1 MKNERFLLLPERER
15 NAKFKAALNTKSE
28 GGLTGDEIQEIL
40 NFLPADKQYEIL
52 IYHKMDEFC
61 QKITRM
67 KGIKKRLILGDDFQG
82 FRNKAGNLVCD
93 VPSQAVAIEVWKK
106 ISLEQRSQLHILIP
120 PERCRKE
127 QECL

>member
-1 MKNERFLLLPERER
+1 MKNEDFLSLTEQERT
-15 NAKFKAALNTKSE
+15 AKFKAVLNTRSQ

-40 NFLPADKQYEIL
+40 HVLSADKQYEIL

-67 KGIKKRLILGDDFQG
+67 KGIKKRLILGQG

-93 VPSQAVAIEVWKK
+93 VPSQAVAIAVWKNT
-106 ISLEQRSQLHILIP
+106 SLEECSQLHVLIP